1 MAIIDEIDTT
11 TNNRERRLTTQGVTV
26 IRGGQTVN
34 DSFFQATLSCYANIV
49 YHPIAMYMLALAI
62 MFALSEHHG
71 TDGPLEVIKN
81 IFVKFADDDKEP
93 DALRKIAKYMITV
106 FTHLITYKDKYAT
119 LIFISVAPIAK
130 PSTRNIIFASLITI
144 SLILGSFTLLE
155 MFIFSQLFYLHV
167 MYRNPTYKLLAVF
180 AMVGLFFLDNF
191 FTPSTPESPPTQ
203 TTTSKP
209 PITTTTKTGRL
220 RRSVGDAFSHASDP
234 TV

>member
-11 TNNRERRLTTQGVTV
+11 NNNRERRLTAQGVTI

-34 DSFFQATLSCYANIV
+34 DSFFQATLSCYTNIV
-49 YHPIAMYMLALAI
+49 YHPIAMYMLALAV

-71 TDGPLEVIKN
+71 TDGPLEVIKA
-81 IFVKFADDDKEP
+81 IFVKFADDEKEP
-93 DALRKIAKYMITV
+93 EALRKIAKYMITV
-106 FTHLITYKDKYAT
+106 FTHLITHKDKYAT

-130 PSTRNIIFASLITI
+130 PSTRNIIFASLITV

-191 FTPSTPESPPTQ
+191 FTPSAPEPSSTP
-203 TTTSKP
+203 TTTNTP
-209 PITTTTKTGRL
+209 PLPTTTKSSRG
-220 RRSVGDAFSHASDP
+220 RRSGSDILP
-234 TV
+234 